1 MSADMPSSDQ
11 RKLPP
16 PISPA
21 AHVRSENVPNI
32 LNLTRPQVGALLF
45 LLYTGIFLL
54 IFGYHY
60 LDDLSRGRT
69 GTFGIKFLEESTGV
83 YSVLLLLPLV
93 LHVARYCLFH
103 VKSLPRQL
111 AVHVLTAIGFS
122 LAHTTLMAVS
132 RWLIAP
138 LVGLGPYDYG
148 IMVYRYPMEMSND
161 LIGYTT
167 IVLIYYFYLKMRT
180 AQAQQLAAAELQ
192 TKLAKAQL
200 ENLRLQL
207 QPHFLFNTLNTISS
221 VMYEDVAAADAML
234 TQLSDLL
241 RLTLRTASSHE
252 ILFSQELQITRLY
265 LEIMQKRYENKLRV
279 SYAVDAGLENTLVPQ
294 LILQPLVE
302 NSLRHGLQE
311 SAAGIDISIG
321 AHRDN
326 GSVVIRVADSGAGI
340 GVQSA
345 DAVLGRGLGLANIRG
360 RLEQLYGAGQE
371 FSIANGANGG
381 AEVMLRFPFHVAE
394 TPATASA

>member
-1 MSADMPSSDQ
+1 MSADAQ
-11 RKLPP
+11 GWR
-16 PISPA
+16 A
-21 AHVRSENVPNI
+21 AEIRRENLPNI
-32 LNLTRPQVGALLF
+32 LSLSRKQIWMLLF

-54 IFGYHY
+54 MFGYHY
-60 LDDLSRGRT
+60 LDDLSRGRP
-69 GTFGIKFLEESTGV
+69 GTFAVRFLEESTGV
-83 YSVLLLLPLV
+83 YSVLLILPLV
-93 LHVARYCLFH
+93 LRVARYCLFQ
-103 VKSLPRQL
+103 VKGVVRQF
-111 AVHVLTAIGFS
+111 AVHVPTAIAFS

-132 RWLIAP
+132 RWIISP
-138 LVGLGPYDYG
+138 LVGMGPYDYG

-161 LIGYTT
+161 FIGYTT
-167 IVLIYYFYLKMRT
+167 IVLIYYFYLRMRM

-200 ENLRLQL
+200 DNLRLQL

-221 VMYEDVAAADAML
+221 VMYEDVRAADAML

-252 ILFSQELQITRLY
+252 ILLSQELQITRLY
-265 LEIMQKRYENKLRV
+265 LEIMQRRYEDKLRV
-279 SYAVDAGLENTLVPQ
+279 SYAVDPGLENTLVPQ
-294 LILQPLVE
+294 LILQPVVE

-311 SAAGIDISIG
+311 SGTGIDIAIV

-326 GSVVIRVADSGAGI
+326 GRLVIQVADSGTGI
-340 GVQSA
+340 GTASA

-371 FSIANGANGG
+371 FSIANGASGG
-381 AEVMLRFPFHVAE
+381 AEVTLRFPFHEA
-394 TPATASA
+394 PSTA

>member
-1 MSADMPSSDQ
+1 MTAQRERPSS
-11 RKLPP
+11 
-16 PISPA
+16 SFPA
-21 AHVRSENVPNI
+21 REELPNI
-32 LNLTRPQVGALLF
+32 LNLSGAQVWGLL
-45 LLYTGIFLL
+45 LVLYTGIFLL
-54 IFGYHY
+54 MFGYHY
-60 LDDLSRGRT
+60 LDDLSRGHP
-69 GTFGIKFLEESTGV
+69 GTFAVRFLEESTGV

-93 LHVARYCLFH
+93 LRVARYCFFH
-103 VKSLPRQL
+103 LAGWRQL
-111 AVHVLTAIGFS
+111 GVHAPTAIAFS
-122 LAHTTLMAVS
+122 LAHTTLIAVS
-132 RWLIAP
+132 RWAISP
-138 LVGLGPYDYG
+138 LAGMGRYDYG

-161 LIGYTT
+161 LIGYAT
-167 IVLIYYFYLKMRT
+167 IVLIYYFYLRMRM

-221 VMYEDVAAADAML
+221 VMYEDVRAADAML

-252 ILFSQELQITRLY
+252 ILLSQELQITRLY
-265 LEIMQKRYENKLRV
+265 LEIMQKRYEDKLRV
-279 SYAVDAGLENTLVPQ
+279 SYAVDPGLENTLVPQ

-311 SAAGIDISIG
+311 SGAGIEIAIG

-326 GSVVIRVADSGAGI
+326 GTLVIHVADSGAGI
-340 GVQSA
+340 GAASA

-360 RLEQLYGAGQE
+360 RLEQLYGTGQQL
-371 FSIANGANGG
+371 SIANRGTGG
-381 AEVMLRFPFHVAE
+381 AEVTLRFPFHMAE
-394 TPATASA
+394 TPVPTSA